1 MGFKFDE
8 DNDEIVLSGST
19 ESVSAPIPAQSEKVL
34 PTSPKKK
41 PVKEP
46 KLPKAVDGYTA
57 PAGPTAT
64 IQPPQPVAP
73 AAAPKTAPEPTR
85 DLTPI
90 YPAQPVVPVQSVVK
104 AEQYYYTPPTA
115 SPLPE
120 QQNNK
125 FTISEKPLEQNG
137 IQANIFFSEKEETK
151 KFKFKRP
158 DDAKKT
164 KDVKKQVQF
173 VRAGMFT
180 IIALLLVGTVSNFIP
195 KAGFVD
201 DPQAR
206 NLALTNSLEA
216 GNAVS
221 ASESYALQ
229 FVHDFMNRTEE
240 LEPER
245 RNQMLRYVSP
255 AALANVDTT
264 LPTIKN
270 NSNRDVTVYQKVTSG
285 PYIYKTE
292 NSDAAK
298 LLQQNSTVKAF
309 LATHIIRVEI
319 QKYVTSSDFTVT
331 TVVFDE
337 ETGEER
343 TETVNSQPQFEKEWL
358 YISVPIIHTPSSN
371 EVTLYGFPTF
381 VSEPKNE
388 NFSRF
393 EEPFKGPD
401 WTRDDKELGSSR
413 VLAAQLEAFML
424 AWSKQNPN
432 ISPTGE
438 LTALLSPDSTRRA
451 KEGLNGRLTVN
462 PESGALVRKF
472 VVEGLSNEEQEV
484 LTGNEIRRAL
494 VDVEWVTATDI
505 KQETVTVYRQQY
517 IVYFRGNDSASYKI
531 VDIKTRYSQ

>member
-19 ESVSAPIPAQSEKVL
+19 ESVSTPIPAQPEKTI

-41 PVKEP
+41 IVKEP
-46 KLPKAVDGYTA
+46 KLPKAVEK
-57 PAGPTAT
+57 PATSGAT
-64 IQPPQPVAP
+64 KPVQPAQPIAPQPVLPVQQTPIVEPVSTYYPPEIPTPTYQQPEPQAYYP
-73 AAAPKTAPEPTR
+73 EPQKTIYPEQPKTF
-85 DLTPI
+85 TPSGI
-90 YPAQPVVPVQSVVK
+90 TVEQS
-104 AEQYYYTPPTA
+104 
-115 SPLPE
+115 
-120 QQNNK
+120 
-125 FTISEKPLEQNG
+125 G
-137 IQANIFFSEKEETK
+137 MQANIFFEEKEEAKT
-151 KFKFKRP
+151 FKFKRP
-158 DDAKKT
+158 DNAQKT

-173 VRAGMFT
+173 VRASVLIT
-180 IIALLLVGTVSNFIP
+180 VVLLVIGTVSSFIP

-229 FVHDFMNRTEE
+229 FVNDFMHRTEE
-240 LEPER
+240 LEPGR
-245 RNQMLRYVSP
+245 RDQILRYISP
-255 AALANVDTT
+255 TALVNIDTK

-270 NSNRDVTVYQKVTSG
+270 NSNRDATVYQRVTSG

-292 NSDAAK
+292 NSDATK
-298 LLQQNSTVKAF
+298 LFQQNSTVRAF
-309 LATHIIRVEI
+309 LATHIIRVEV

-331 TVVFDE
+331 TVIFDE

-343 TETVNSQPQFEKEWL
+343 TEVVTSQPEFEKEWL
-358 YISVPIIHTPSSN
+358 YISVPIIHTPSTN
-371 EVTLYGFPTF
+371 EVTLYGYPTF

-388 NFSRF
+388 NLTKF

-401 WTRDDKELGSSR
+401 WTKEDRDLGSSR
-413 VLAAQLEAFML
+413 VLAAQMEAFMS

-438 LTALLSPDSTRRA
+438 LTALLATDATSRA
-451 KEGLNGRLTVN
+451 KEGLNAKFTVN
-462 PESGALVRKF
+462 PETGVLVRKF
-472 VVEGLSNEEQEV
+472 AVEGLSNEQQEIA
-484 LTGNEIRRAL
+484 TGNELRRAL
-494 VDVEWVTATDI
+494 VDIEWVTATDL
-505 KQETVTVYRQQY
+505 KQGTVTVYRQQY
-517 IVYFRGNDSASYKI
+517 LVSFRGNDSASYKI